1 MANWV
6 YTTKGLLPREELEM
20 KEVFTDSENECSHA
34 IEYWHNGELVKRGV
48 HVHLK
53 QGVESTVEVNH
64 G

>member
-1 MANWV
+1 MANLV
-6 YTTKGLLPREELEM
+6 YTSKGLLPREELTM
-20 KEVFTDSENECSHA
+20 TEVFTDSETECSHA

-53 QGVESTVEVNH
+53 TGLEMTVEVGN